1 MAFTG
6 AYLGEDG
13 PVTDAGYVLGGYT
26 LTAVVLGGY
35 VVRLRARV
43 RSLSSLPE
51 DHQPAVDD
59 TPTKRR

>member
-1 MAFTG
+1 M
-6 AYLGEDG
+6 
-13 PVTDAGYVLGGYT
+13 TDAGYVLGGYT